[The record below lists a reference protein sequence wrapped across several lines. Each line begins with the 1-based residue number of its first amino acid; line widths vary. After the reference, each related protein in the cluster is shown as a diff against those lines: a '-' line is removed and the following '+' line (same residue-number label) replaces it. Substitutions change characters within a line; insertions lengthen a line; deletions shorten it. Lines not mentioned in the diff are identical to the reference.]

1 MAPGEVCIL
10 SENILA
16 RACAYTQIKEQE
28 IKIGET
34 HRENKPHRG
43 KYEAK
48 ELIRKRQKKGN
59 LITTSE
65 ITEFYSNYRVQ
76 NYSKF

>member
-1 MAPGEVCIL
+1 MAKVSKTKYSIGSRRKVSVL

-16 RACAYTQIKEQE
+16 CACAYTQIKEQQ

-34 HRENKPHRG
+34 HRENKPHPG

-48 ELIRKRQKKGN
+48 ELIRKRQEKGQLN
-59 LITTSE
+59 DNIR
-65 ITEFYSNYRVQ
+65 N
-76 NYSKF
+76 K